1 MKRIAFLFLL
11 FLPSLSL
18 QAQNNDDAFR
28 LRAAHIYADTMALLE
43 YRGQVNGIRFDLP
56 LPEGT
61 VEEGIV
67 VRTQSN
73 DRLLNYTVQEVT
85 AETKRPVRTKL
96 EFLKENVGYSVA
108 VEVFE
113 GRESV
118 AYSGE
123 IQAIDEQAELLF
135 LKTNNSLES
144 IPIANIQHF
153 SGGRGLNMSVKQNSS
168 TRQLSVFFVG
178 DVSKEVLTVLLPNKQ
193 IMAEANYLLDFD
205 KSKTEL
211 SLDIRL
217 NSAVSLNNISVFY
230 YGVPFK
236 QQDASA
242 YSAQAAFQLSG
253 VTVPARQQIS
263 YQVMAHNVELSLS
276 DVAEIGA
283 WEPGNSALSQ
293 SGRGVRTLA
302 IQNSSPMNWFHA
314 AIYERKSRSLGRL
327 PSEMPNATKGNEA
340 KLVYG
345 LSPYVINDN
354 ARLVKVTKKAE
365 TISGMKY
372 DSYLFEGK
380 IDIRNTGN
388 EAGRVKIIKQAV
400 PENKRNYWFAN
411 VFTDLK
417 GKNKQEIIRL
427 EYEVK
432 VEANDATF
440 YRYKYE
446 LLVPSNN

>member
-1 MKRIAFLFLL
+1 MKRIALLFYL
-11 FLPSLSL
+11 FLPLSL
-18 QAQNNDDAFR
+18 LAQNNDEAFR
-28 LRAAHIYADTMALLE
+28 LRAAHIYADPMALLE
-43 YRGQVNGIRFDLP
+43 YRGQVSGIRFDMP

-61 VEEGIV
+61 VEEGII

-73 DRLLNYTVQEVT
+73 DRLLNYTIQEVVS
-85 AETKRPVRTKL
+85 ADFKRPIRGKL
-96 EFLKENVGYSVA
+96 EFLKENIGYSVA

-123 IQAIDEQAELLF
+123 IQALDEQSELLF
-135 LKTNNSLES
+135 LKTNNSLEI
-144 IPIANIQHF
+144 IPIANIQHLN
-153 SGGRGLNMSVKQNSS
+153 GGRGLNLNVKQTS
-168 TRQLSVFFVG
+168 TIRQLSVFFVG
-178 DVSKEVLTVLLPNKQ
+178 EVEKEVLTVLLPNAK

-205 KSKTEL
+205 KAKTEL

-217 NSAVSLNNISVFY
+217 HSAVAMNNISVYY
-230 YGVPFK
+230 YGNQFK
-236 QQDASA
+236 QKDAGE

-253 VTVPARQQIS
+253 INLPSKQQMS
-263 YQVMAHNVELSLS
+263 YQVMASSVELSLS
-276 DVAEIGA
+276 DVAEVGA

-293 SGRGVRTLA
+293 SARGLRTLA
-302 IQNSSPMNWFHA
+302 IQNSSPMNWFPA
-314 AIYERKSRSLGRL
+314 SIFERKSRSLGRVPGL
-327 PSEMPNATKGNEA
+327 MPATIKGKEA
-340 KLVYG
+340 KLEYG
-345 LSPYVINDN
+345 RSPYLINDN
-354 ARLVKVTKKAE
+354 ARLVKVTKKAI
-365 TISGMKY
+365 TLSGMKY

-380 IDIRNTGN
+380 IDIRNTGT
-388 EAGRVKIIKQAV
+388 EAGRVKIVKQAV

-417 GKNKQEIIRL
+417 GKNKQEIIKL

-446 LLVPSNN
+446 LLVPSEN

>member
-1 MKRIAFLFLL
+1 MKRFALLFSL
-11 FLPSLSL
+11 FLPLGIL
-18 QAQNNDDAFR
+18 AQVNDDAFR
-28 LRAAHIYADTMALLE
+28 LRAAHIYTDPIALLE
-43 YRGQVNGIRFDLP
+43 YRGQVSGIRFDIP

-61 VEEGIV
+61 IEEGII

-73 DRLLNYTVQEVT
+73 DRLLNYTIQEIVT
-85 AETKRPVRTKL
+85 TEFKRPIRGKL
-96 EFLKENVGYSVA
+96 EFLKENIGYSVA

-118 AYSGE
+118 AYNGE
-123 IQAIDEQAELLF
+123 IQALDEQSELLF
-135 LKTNNSLES
+135 LKTNNSIEV
-144 IPIANIQHF
+144 IPIANIQHMN
-153 SGGRGLNMSVKQNSS
+153 GGRGLNLSVKQTSS
-168 TRQLSVFFVG
+168 SRQLSVFFVG
-178 DVSKEVLTVLLPNKQ
+178 EVDNEVLTVLLPNAK
-193 IMAEANYLLDFD
+193 IIAESNFLLDFD
-205 KSKTEL
+205 KAKTEL

-217 NSAVSLNNISVFY
+217 HSVVALNNISVYY
-230 YGVPFK
+230 YGQPFK
-236 QQDASA
+236 QLDAGE

-253 VTVPARQQIS
+253 ISLPAKQQMS
-263 YQVMAHNVELSLS
+263 YQVMASAVELSLS
-276 DVAEIGA
+276 DVVEVGA

-293 SGRGVRTLA
+293 TARGLRTLA
-302 IQNSSPMNWFHA
+302 IQNSSPMNWFSA
-314 AIYERKSRSLGRL
+314 AIFERKSRSLGRIPGL
-327 PSEMPNATKGNEA
+327 MPVTIKGKDA
-340 KLVYG
+340 KLEYG
-345 LSPYVINDN
+345 RSPFVINDN
-354 ARLVKVTKKAE
+354 ARLVKVTKKAI

-380 IDIRNTGN
+380 IDIRNTGG

-417 GKNKQEIIRL
+417 GKNKQEITRL

-446 LLVPSNN
+446 LLVPSDN

>member
-1 MKRIAFLFLL
+1 MKRIAYLFLL
-11 FLPSLSL
+11 CWPVLVV
-18 QAQNNDDAFR
+18 QAQTNDEAFR
-28 LRAAHIYADTMALLE
+28 LRSAHIYADPLALLE
-43 YRGQVNGIRFDLP
+43 YRGQVSGIRFDLP

-61 VEEGIV
+61 IEEGII
-67 VRTQSN
+67 VRTQST
-73 DRLLNYTVQEVT
+73 DRLLNYTVQEIVT
-85 AETKRPVRTKL
+85 ESKRPVRTKL
-96 EFLKENVGYSVA
+96 EFLRENVGYSVS

-123 IQAIDEQAELLF
+123 IQAIDENSELLF
-135 LKTNNSLES
+135 LKTSTSLES

-153 SGGRGLNMSVKQNSS
+153 NGGRGLNLSVKHSSS

-178 DVSKEVLTVLLPNKQ
+178 DVSKEVLTVLLPNNK
-193 IMAEANYLLDFD
+193 ISAEANYLLDFD
-205 KSKTEL
+205 KPKTEL

-217 NSAVSLNNISVFY
+217 NSAVALNNVSIYY
-230 YGVPFK
+230 YGLPFK
-236 QQDASA
+236 QQEAGN

-253 VTVPARQQIS
+253 VVIPAKQQMS
-263 YQVMAHNVELSLS
+263 YQVMANSVELSLS
-276 DVAEIGA
+276 DVAEVGA
-283 WEPGNSALSQ
+283 WEPGNTALSQ
-293 SGRGVRTLA
+293 SARGVRTLA
-302 IQNSSPMNWFHA
+302 IQNSTPMNWFRA
-314 AIYERKSRSLGRL
+314 PIFERKSRSLGRV
-327 PSEMPNATKGNEA
+327 PGEMPTTTKGSEA
-340 KLVYG
+340 KLEYG
-345 LSPYVINDN
+345 RSPYVINDN

-365 TISGMKY
+365 TISGLKY

-380 IDIRNTGN
+380 IDIRNTGG

-417 GKNKQEIIRL
+417 GKNKQEITKL

-446 LLVPSNN
+446 LLVPSEN

>member
-1 MKRIAFLFLL
+1 MKRIIYLL
-11 FLPSLSL
+11 LLCWPVALL
-18 QAQNNDDAFR
+18 QAQSSEDAFK
-28 LRAAHIYADTMALLE
+28 LRAAHMYADPLALLE
-43 YRGQVNGIRFDLP
+43 YRGQVSGIRFDLP

-61 VEEGIV
+61 LEEGIV
-67 VRTQSN
+67 VRTKST
-73 DRLLNYTVQEVT
+73 DRLLNYTVQEVVT
-85 AETKRPVRTKL
+85 ESKRPIRSKL
-96 EFLKENVGYSVA
+96 EFLRENIGYSVS

-123 IQAIDEQAELLF
+123 IQLLDEKSEILF
-135 LKTNNSLES
+135 LKTNTSLES
-144 IPIANIQHF
+144 IPIANIQHLN
-153 SGGRGLNMSVKQNSS
+153 GGRGLNLTVKQSS
-168 TRQLSVFFVG
+168 TTRQLSIFFIGEV
-178 DVSKEVLTVLLPNKQ
+178 DKEELTVLLPNDKIQ
-193 IMAEANYLLDFD
+193 AEANYLLDFD

-211 SLDIRL
+211 SLDIRM
-217 NSAVSLNNISVFY
+217 NSAVAVNNISVYY
-230 YGVPFK
+230 YGLPFK
-236 QQDASA
+236 QQDAGA

-253 VTVPARQQIS
+253 VVIPAKQQIS
-263 YQVMAHNVELSLS
+263 YQVMASPVELSLS
-276 DVAEIGA
+276 DVAEVGA

-293 SGRGVRTLA
+293 SARGLRTLA
-302 IQNSSPMNWFHA
+302 IQNSSPMNWFPA
-314 AIYERKSRSLGRL
+314 NISERKSRSLGRVPGL
-327 PSEMPNATKGNEA
+327 MPATTKGKEA
-340 KLVYG
+340 KLEYG
-345 LSPYVINDN
+345 RSPYVINDN
-354 ARLVKVTKKAE
+354 ARLVKVTKKAI

-380 IDIRNTGN
+380 IDIRNTGG

-417 GKNKQEIIRL
+417 GKNKQEITKL

>member
-1 MKRIAFLFLL
+1 MERIIFLICLGLPL
-11 FLPSLSL
+11 FGW
-18 QAQNNDDAFR
+18 AQTNDDAFR
-28 LRAAHIYADTMALLE
+28 LRAAHIYADPYALLE
-43 YRGQVNGIRFDLP
+43 YKGQVSGIRFDMP

-61 VEEGIV
+61 IEEGIV

-73 DRLLNYTVQEVT
+73 DRLLNYTIQEVVT
-85 AETKRPVRTKL
+85 ESKRPIRSKL
-96 EFLKENVGYSVA
+96 EFLKENIGYSVS

-123 IQAIDEQAELLF
+123 IQSLDEHAELLF
-135 LKTNNSLES
+135 LKTSSSLEC
-144 IPIANIQHF
+144 IPIANIQHLN
-153 SGGRGLNMSVKQNSS
+153 GGRGLNLNLKQSTT
-168 TRQLSVFFVG
+168 TRQLSIYFVG
-178 DVSKEVLTVLLPNKQ
+178 EVEKEGLTVLMPNAK

-205 KSKTEL
+205 KAKTEL

-217 NSAVSLNNISVFY
+217 NSAIGLNNISIYY
-230 YGVPFK
+230 YGLPFK

-253 VTVPARQQIS
+253 VSIPAKQQMS
-263 YQVMAHNVELSLS
+263 YQVLSHPVELSLS
-276 DVAEIGA
+276 DVAEVGA
-283 WEPGNSALSQ
+283 WEPGNSALTQ
-293 SGRGVRTLA
+293 SARGVRTLS

-314 AIYERKSRSLGRL
+314 AIFERKSRSIGRV
-327 PSEMPNATKGNEA
+327 PGEMPTAIKGAEA

-345 LSPYVINDN
+345 RSPFVINDN
-354 ARLVKVTKKAE
+354 ARLVKIKRKAE
-365 TISGMKY
+365 TISDMDY

-417 GKNKQEIIRL
+417 GKNKQEIIKL

-440 YRYKYE
+440 YRYRYE
-446 LLVPSNN
+446 LLVPSEN